1 MGINANGKHNY
12 IRKINDAYSVSFSIP
27 YLNSIKLDKGGRQEI
42 QNYLLNQTIK
52 GVVIGI
58 TYINNFF
65 QVDNIEENGYYS
77 LYFYSDEKNRYNHGI
92 VLELSKEKRFENQ
105 NHIFEYKNKSGYL
118 IYYGLDYDQYLF
130 QRGSIALLEVQSEVL
145 GEKNLTFGNILQKI
159 EMSKDINN
167 YDTISI
173 SKYLIHSVCKLLHFS
188 LNNIFNVIVYDNIPK
203 NLKII
208 SKEIVNELK
217 LNNYLS
223 IY

>member
-1 MGINANGKHNY
+1 M
-12 IRKINDAYSVSFSIP
+12 
-27 YLNSIKLDKGGRQEI
+27 
-42 QNYLLNQTIK
+42 
-52 GVVIGI
+52 
-58 TYINNFF
+58 
-65 QVDNIEENGYYS
+65 
-77 LYFYSDEKNRYNHGI
+77 YFYSDEKNRYNHGI
-92 VLELSKEKRFENQ
+92 VLELSNKKRFENQ

-159 EMSKDINN
+159 EMSRDINN

-188 LNNIFNVIVYDNIPK
+188 LNNIFNVIAYDNIPK
-203 NLKII
+203 DLKII
-208 SKEIVNELK
+208 SKEIMNELK